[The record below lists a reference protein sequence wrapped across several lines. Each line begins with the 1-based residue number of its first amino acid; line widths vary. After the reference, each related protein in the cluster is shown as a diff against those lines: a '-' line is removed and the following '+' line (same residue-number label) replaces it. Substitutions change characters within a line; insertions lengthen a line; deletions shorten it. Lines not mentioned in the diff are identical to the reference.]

1 LLVGVVLATGALV
14 SRLGAAQQP
23 APPQAPVTTLVI
35 GGESSRFAIPE
46 CVPRRADE
54 ASREACRTITQVL
67 RADLRFEA
75 LFRFVPDELLSAIK
89 PLDPERPDF
98 TDWRGIGASHLVVT
112 QAMASGQD
120 LQVDVKVYFPET
132 GQTMLSKRF
141 SGKGDNP
148 RSFAHQVSD
157 EITALTQYRGVART
171 KIAFVSNRDSDPKGR
186 RSKELYVMDYDGF
199 NPKRVTVNRS
209 LNILP
214 AWSPDGR
221 SLAYTSYRQG
231 QPDIFVAS
239 IFEGRS
245 ANLTNGRGQSFAA
258 SWSPDGKR
266 VAYSSNRGGNMDIWV
281 ASADGSGARRLTDS
295 AGLDTAPTWSPT
307 GQEIAFTS
315 DRGGTPQI
323 YLMDSEGL
331 NVRRLTTVGN
341 WNDGPAWNPSKL
353 YSEIAYTSRI
363 EGGFEVAV
371 VDLASRQVRQVTLG
385 RGSCEYPSWAPSGR
399 HLVFACGRGRT
410 WQVTVADRL
419 GQTVRA
425 LTGGS
430 GVNEQPDW
438 GP

>member
-1 LLVGVVLATGALV
+1 VAATLAAGVLAA
-14 SRLGAAQQP
+14 SHGAAQL
-23 APPQAPVTTLVI
+23 PPPETTVTTMVFDP
-35 GGESSRFAIPE
+35 GASQRFAIPD

-54 ASREACRTITQVL
+54 KSREACRTVTQVL
-67 RADLRFEA
+67 RADLRFEG
-75 LFRFVPDELLSAIK
+75 LFRFVPDELMAAIK
-89 PLDPERPDF
+89 TLDPERPDF
-98 TDWRGIGASHLVVT
+98 TDWRGIGTSHLVVT
-112 QAMASGQD
+112 QAQVNGKD
-120 LQVDVKVYFPET
+120 LQVDAKVYFPET
-132 GQTMLSKRF
+132 GQTMLSRRF
-141 SGKGDNP
+141 SGSADNP
-148 RSFAHQVSD
+148 RSFAHQVAD

-171 KIAFVSNRDSDPKGR
+171 KIAFVSDRDEGARGR

-199 NPKRVTVNRS
+199 NPRRVTVNRS

-221 SLAYTSYRQG
+221 GLAYVSYRQG

-245 ANLTNGRGQSFAA
+245 ANLTNGRGQSFAP

-281 ASADGSGARRLTDS
+281 ASADGSGGRRLTDS
-295 AGLDTAPTWSPT
+295 PGLDTAPIWSPT

-323 YLMDSEGL
+323 YVMDSEGL

-341 WNDGPAWNPSKL
+341 WNDAPSWNPSKQ

-363 EGGFEVAV
+363 EGGFEIAV

-410 WQVTVADRL
+410 WQVAVADRL
-419 GQTVRA
+419 GQSVRM

-430 GVNEQPDW
+430 GKNEQPDW